1 MPARKNLHEPR
12 IDGMLNRLAPGDRLI
27 VGELTRLGRSLG
39 QAIRILD
46 ELGKRKSR
54 FTAIKEGIH
63 FEGKP
68 ELHTKVMV
76 ALFGLFAKVER
87 DVSPS
92 APSRAWPQPVPKAAR
107 SDDRKAH
114 WEKRAPDR
122 KEEEIGI
129 LLQKQVT
136 KASIVKIVGVHP
148 PHHSPLHR
156 DAEAGAGSLEPEN
169 NWQSNNSN
177 EEYPMSRKNPGYFL
191 VTLILLFC
199 VSLIEPKAFAQDSGA
214 YPSLS
219 GAYRSS
225 SQHPRVFVTPAELTD
240 MVTRINAPGSFS
252 AQNFSRL
259 ANQVKAHL
267 AANVDWDAVY
277 SGCDLDIYL
286 HTFSYEPATGYANEV
301 RTGSQMSTAMNVR
314 QGMLPP
320 AGDAIVASRLA
331 LYAALLKG
339 GAKAPAGAPDAGQA
353 AALAKRILLAWASR
367 SFRDQSGNFLNR
379 AEQFCDAQQRFNR
392 LEENNVGL
400 QIARGVIYSVH
411 AQDLLQSI
419 GAFDSAQTSQLNVFH
434 NAIFNLIREA
444 SNFRFTL
451 PELNRSADT
460 RCELYSNHVGAHL
473 EGLLAIARLL
483 DDSQKFNAVL
493 YGNDRSIPVALPWTV
508 WFNHAVYG
516 ENDSRLRVTK
526 TKAPIGPQVLT
537 PSRPRLLLL
546 EKLRIAI
553 ETTTPPKGLA
563 IHWVSWRASTAWRTS
578 WRTPGSKATAIAEL
592 ASNPSRWQ
600 LSIMLVMANMLASR
614 SLSLPIMPAPVP
626 IISNM
631 LDKS

>member
-1 MPARKNLHEPR
+1 
-12 IDGMLNRLAPGDRLI
+12 
-27 VGELTRLGRSLG
+27 
-39 QAIRILD
+39 
-46 ELGKRKSR
+46 
-54 FTAIKEGIH
+54 
-63 FEGKP
+63 
-68 ELHTKVMV
+68 
-76 ALFGLFAKVER
+76 
-87 DVSPS
+87 
-92 APSRAWPQPVPKAAR
+92 
-107 SDDRKAH
+107 
-114 WEKRAPDR
+114 
-122 KEEEIGI
+122 
-129 LLQKQVT
+129 
-136 KASIVKIVGVHP
+136 
-148 PHHSPLHR
+148 
-156 DAEAGAGSLEPEN
+156 
-169 NWQSNNSN
+169 
-177 EEYPMSRKNPGYFL
+177 MSRKNTGCFL

-199 VSLIEPKAFAQDSGA
+199 VSFCVSLIAPKAFAQDSGA
-214 YPSLS
+214 YPSLA

-252 AQNFSRL
+252 GQNFPRL
-259 ANQVKAHL
+259 ASQVKAHL

-320 AGDAIVASRLA
+320 AGAAIVASRLA
-331 LYAALLKG
+331 LYAALVKE
-339 GAKAPAGAPDAGQA
+339 GAKTPAGAPDAGEA

-367 SFRDQSGNFLNR
+367 GFRDQSGHFLNK

-419 GAFDSAQTSQLNVFH
+419 TAFNAAETTELNVFH
-434 NAIFNLIREA
+434 AAIFDLVREA

-451 PELNRSADT
+451 PELNRSPDT

-483 DDSQKFNAVL
+483 DDGRKFNAVL

-516 ENDSRLRVTK
+516 ENDKPITCYKNKGPDRSTSPDSFQTAVVAPGEIEDRYRNHNASQGFGYTLGVLAGLYNMADVMENAGFDAYGYRGAHKQSIEMATQYYACYGKYAGFKK
-526 TKAPIGPQVLT
+526 TVNAENARACPDYQQYIGQIVSGLEINIVMGADHF
-537 PSRPRLLLL
+537 PRN
-546 EKLRIAI
+546 
-553 ETTTPPKGLA
+553 
-563 IHWVSWRASTAWRTS
+563 
-578 WRTPGSKATAIAEL
+578 TAIAGLEEAAKAGAGGDL
-592 ASNPSRWQ
+592 
-600 LSIMLVMANMLASR
+600 
-614 SLSLPIMPAPVP
+614 
-626 IISNM
+626 
-631 LDKS
+631 LDTIRFGHWRG